1 MKLCQITLKPSIW
14 VIKKIVDT
22 IQYRN
27 IICVIKKYNMTI
39 YDLTKSIDIDNML
52 TEAYINRANIYL
64 ILRNND
70 NKNLEEY
77 LKKLAKI

>member
-1 MKLCQITLKPSIW
+1 MKLYQITLKPSIW

-27 IICVIKKYNMTI
+27 IIYVIKKYNMTI
-39 YDLTKSIDIDNML
+39 YDLTKSIDIDNMP

-77 LKKLAKI
+77 LKKQAKI

>member
-1 MKLCQITLKPSIW
+1 
-14 VIKKIVDT
+14 
-22 IQYRN
+22 
-27 IICVIKKYNMTI
+27 MTI

-77 LKKLAKI
+77 LKKQAKI